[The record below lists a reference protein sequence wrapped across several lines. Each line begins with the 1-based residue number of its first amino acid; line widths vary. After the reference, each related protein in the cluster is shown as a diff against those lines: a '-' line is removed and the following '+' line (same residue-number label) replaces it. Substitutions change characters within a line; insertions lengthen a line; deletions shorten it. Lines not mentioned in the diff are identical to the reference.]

1 MIIIR
6 KEEKQMIQEEDL
18 LKFICQNAEMGRD
31 GIAHVI
37 KITDEP
43 EFRRIL
49 ETQQTEYQKIYDT
62 ADEMLQRRGET
73 PVSSSAMA
81 KMASYVTSS
90 MKTIK
95 DHSPSKIADMMIQG
109 STMGI
114 TKMIKR
120 INEYDGEDEQ
130 ILDLARKQVKT
141 EQANIE
147 QMKKFL

>member
-1 MIIIR
+1 MM
-6 KEEKQMIQEEDL
+6 EKN
-18 LKFICQNAEMGRD
+18 K
-31 GIAHVI
+31 
-37 KITDEP
+37 
-43 EFRRIL
+43 
-49 ETQQTEYQKIYDT
+49 
-62 ADEMLQRRGET
+62 
-73 PVSSSAMA
+73 
-81 KMASYVTSS
+81 ASYVTSS

>member
-1 MIIIR
+1 
-6 KEEKQMIQEEDL
+6 MIQDEEL

-37 KITDEP
+37 KVTDAP
-43 EFRRIL
+43 DFRRIL
-49 ETQQTEYQKIYDT
+49 ETQQAEYQKIYDT
-62 ADEMLQRRGET
+62 ADELLQQRGEKPT
-73 PVSSSAMA
+73 ASSAMA

-90 MKTIK
+90 MKTIN
-95 DHSPSKIADMMIQG
+95 DHSPSRIADMMIQG

-130 ILDLARKQVKT
+130 VLNLARKQVKT
-141 EQANIE
+141 EQSNIE

>member
-1 MIIIR
+1 MQLIHLF
-6 KEEKQMIQEEDL
+6 EPCL
-18 LKFICQNAEMGRD
+18 LYTS
-31 GIAHVI
+31 
-37 KITDEP
+37 TDEP

-95 DHSPSKIADMMIQG
+95 DRSPSKIADMMIQG

-130 ILDLARKQVKT
+130 ILDLRCV
-141 EQANIE
+141 
-147 QMKKFL
+147 